1 MPLFNICKL
10 KPIEISVYLS
20 FFPLFS
26 LLPFEKRG
34 KKGKRDKKNGDKF
47 PFLLF
52 FFLPLHIESS
62 APACRWHSFMGM
74 REESP
79 GSIGH
84 PTSET
89 RSYC

>member
-1 MPLFNICKL
+1 MPLLNICKL

-26 LLPFEKRG
+26 LFPFEKRG

-52 FFLPLHIESS
+52 FSYLCISKAVLRLVAGIPLWGCERKVR
-62 APACRWHSFMGM
+62 AA
-74 REESP
+74 
-79 GSIGH
+79 
-84 PTSET
+84 
-89 RSYC
+89 